1 MSTNKIVA
9 KNTIMQVFGKV
20 VTASSTLAIT
30 MLVTRKFGPD
40 GFGEFMIMTTFP
52 TLFWIMVQFG
62 FNEIVVREIKK
73 KEEKT
78 QALFSSLLILRLIL
92 AVFFITVALFV
103 LFAVLPYDANVKLG
117 AALNLATLFVMSFYS
132 TAQVLFQ
139 AKFAYNLQLISQVAG
154 SLAGLAFSVV
164 MIFLGKPVLW
174 VALGSLV
181 GYGTMAFSASFLV
194 SRFVSFQKLVWRP
207 TQAKRLFK
215 MALPVGLA
223 LIFNIFDFKID
234 SLMLSALPLKTAVSN
249 NAAVGFYSSAFK
261 IFEVILTLPFFF
273 MNSVYPLL
281 VEKVK
286 NGKEV
291 FSVLK
296 KSAVFL
302 VVTAVLGVLV
312 GVPLA
317 PYLINFLAG
326 SSFGASVRV
335 LRILLYSLP
344 VFFLTSLL
352 SRTVLALERQKV
364 LPWIYGAATILNI
377 VLNMIYI
384 PRYTYTA
391 AAVITGITEVF
402 VLLLLFFNILRS
414 SEL

>member
-1 MSTNKIVA
+1 
-9 KNTIMQVFGKV
+9 MQVLGKI

-30 MLVTRKFGPD
+30 MLVTRRFGPD

-62 FNEIVVREIKK
+62 FNEIVVRNIKK

-78 QALFSSLLILRLIL
+78 QTLFSNLLILRLIL
-92 AVFFITVALFV
+92 AVFFTASAIVV
-103 LFAVLPYDANVKLG
+103 LFTVLPYDANVKIG

-154 SLAGLAFSVV
+154 SLAGLAFSAV
-164 MIFLGKPVLW
+164 MIYLGKPVLW

-181 GYGTMAFSASFLV
+181 GYGTMGFSAFFLV
-194 SRFVSFQKLVWRP
+194 SRFVNFQNLEWRP
-207 TQAKRLFK
+207 AKAKKLFK
-215 MALPVGLA
+215 TALPVGLA

-234 SLMLSALPLKTAVSN
+234 TLMLSALPLKTTVSN
-249 NAAVGFYSSAFK
+249 NSAVGFYSSAFK

-273 MNSVYPLL
+273 MNSVYPLM
-281 VEKVK
+281 VEKV
-286 NGKEV
+286 NDGKKLTSV
-291 FSVLK
+291 FR
-296 KSAVFL
+296 KSAIFL
-302 VVTAVLGVLV
+302 LAVAVSGALV

-317 PYLINFLAG
+317 PYLINSLAG
-326 SSFGASVRV
+326 SSFGSSVKV

-352 SRTVLALERQKV
+352 SRTVLVLERQKV
-364 LPWIYGAATILNI
+364 LPWIYGAATGLNV

-384 PRYTYTA
+384 PRYAYTA
-391 AAVITGITEVF
+391 AAMITGITEIF
-402 VLLLLFFNILRS
+402 VLILLIAALWKPLLVASS
-414 SEL
+414 SELDAVYSE